1 MILYLTIIGMF
12 FIIGSSIVLNYIYSI
27 FPINKITNFLNPT
40 EDTIFNN
47 ISISFIPIL
56 IWALIELPLLG
67 NNYYFILGL
76 ILNIFITLA
85 VSYIIKYGYTLI
97 SNKENNIVD
106 IIAIFTSVF
115 FGSTINYICL
125 LIVKTTEMK
134 ISIIGTLLIIAF
146 YIFIKVFPPNS
157 EFFKGKQKK

>member
-1 MILYLTIIGMF
+1 MILYLTIIGIF
-12 FIIGSSIVLNYIYSI
+12 FIIGSSIILNYIYSI
-27 FPINKITNFLNPT
+27 FQINKITSFLNPT

-56 IWALIELPLLG
+56 IWSLIELPLLG

-106 IIAIFTSVF
+106 ILAIFTSVF

-125 LIVKTTEMK
+125 LIGKTTEMK
-134 ISIIGTLLIIAF
+134 ISIVGTLIIIAF

-157 EFFKGKQKK
+157 EFFRGTQKK